1 MCLLSFLTLNN
12 NTKYKRYFVLQARLN
27 ISYWSIDVIFSGK
40 DEIMRREEP
49 FFVEQVPNITVT
61 AGKDATLSCQVDN
74 LNQYKVS

>member
-1 MCLLSFLTLNN
+1 MD
-12 NTKYKRYFVLQARLN
+12 
-27 ISYWSIDVIFSGK
+27 IIFSGK

>member
-1 MCLLSFLTLNN
+1 M
-12 NTKYKRYFVLQARLN
+12 
-27 ISYWSIDVIFSGK
+27 DVIFSAK